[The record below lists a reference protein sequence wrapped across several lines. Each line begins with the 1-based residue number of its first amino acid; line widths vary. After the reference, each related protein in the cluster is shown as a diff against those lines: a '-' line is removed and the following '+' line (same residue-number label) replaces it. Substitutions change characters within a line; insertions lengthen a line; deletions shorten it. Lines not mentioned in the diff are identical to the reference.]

1 MEIIALTNEVSE
13 NLPYSSFCSYN
24 NSVFNKPLTWKG
36 KIFSR
41 NYIIFILASRK
52 YAVPKCPATRNGLK
66 WTKCSMVRNVHKNF
80 MKGSLKLLWSL
91 RSRVLEMSSN
101 SKNYSGFLNGQMF

>member
-1 MEIIALTNEVSE
+1 M
-13 NLPYSSFCSYN
+13 
-24 NSVFNKPLTWKG
+24 
-36 KIFSR
+36 FSR
-41 NYIIFILASRK
+41 NYIIFILASGK
-52 YAVPKCPATRNGLK
+52 YAVPKCPAARNGLK
-66 WTKCSMVRNVHKNF
+66 WTKYPMVRNVHKNF